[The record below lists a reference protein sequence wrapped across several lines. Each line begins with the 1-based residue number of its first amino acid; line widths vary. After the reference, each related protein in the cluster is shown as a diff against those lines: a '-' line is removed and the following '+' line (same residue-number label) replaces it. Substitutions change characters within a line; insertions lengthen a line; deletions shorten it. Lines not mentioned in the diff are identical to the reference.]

1 MDPDG
6 GTWLSSEA
14 FGDSQNRVPLFS
26 RRLCGGNP
34 PSATLDPGRRGATRP
49 KPRRSRSCVTW
60 VVDREGRSGGKE
72 GSVKRLAIIS
82 LILGTALTIVPLA
95 SAMVLSDG
103 SGGGSLA
110 AAPTGV
116 QLTGKDLAAFYDTGA
131 VMTSQPVVPLSGKDL
146 AGFYDTGAVVT
157 SQPVVS
163 LSGKDL
169 AAFYDTGA
177 VVTSGSEPTADT
189 SGNGVTLHTD
199 ILGGNGAAASTPSS
213 SGDSFEWN
221 SALAATLAGMLLLA
235 IAATA
240 ITRRKHRLSY

>member
-1 MDPDG
+1 M
-6 GTWLSSEA
+6 
-14 FGDSQNRVPLFS
+14 
-26 RRLCGGNP
+26 
-34 PSATLDPGRRGATRP
+34 
-49 KPRRSRSCVTW
+49 
-60 VVDREGRSGGKE
+60 
-72 GSVKRLAIIS
+72 KRLAIIS

-157 SQPVVS
+157 S
-163 LSGKDL
+163 
-169 AAFYDTGA
+169 
-177 VVTSGSEPTADT
+177 GSEPTADT